1 MAEGW
6 DQGASA
12 RRMAAALLKGIHERV
27 RLVVVP
33 EAKRISKAEVRYRPP
48 RHRILPVQGLH

>member
-1 MAEGW
+1 LAKGW

-33 EAKRISKAEVRYRPP
+33 EAKWVSKAKVRHWPP
-48 RHRILPVQGLH
+48 RHRILSVQ